1 MTSSPSPPSS
11 GSREPDRSPSEED
24 RGSTWDTVAEFTL
37 SSEPGNERLA
47 MERVARAVR
56 KLQLPGTRLECL
68 KTAVAEATLN
78 AMEHG
83 NDYRPELPVLIE
95 VRRSPAALAVRITDQ
110 GRGGQTIPDPATPDL
125 QAKLSGEQ
133 APRGWGLFLIKN
145 MVDELHVVSDEG
157 HHSVE
162 LIVYRKEGQ
171 DGRHTA

>member
-1 MTSSPSPPSS
+1 MTSSPSPPSR
-11 GSREPDRSPSEED
+11 GSREPQRRPSEEGG
-24 RGSTWDTVAEFTL
+24 GSTGDTVAEFAL

-47 MERVARAVR
+47 MERVAEAVR
-56 KLQLPGTRLECL
+56 ELKLPEARLECL

-83 NDYRPELPVLIE
+83 NDYRPELPVSIE
-95 VRRSPAALAVRITDQ
+95 VRYSPAALSVRITDR
-110 GRGGQTIPDPATPDL
+110 GRGSQTIPDPATPDL

-157 HHSVE
+157 YHSVE